1 MTKPDI
7 EKDISERE
15 RMGLTGNI
23 FEMNYLRGYYGQL
36 IGATVVGIKMNIEQ
50 DQEYGDPLFAKV
62 WPIIIFEKDG
72 QEYRCE
78 ISRDEEGNG
87 PGYMFGLNQTSNAPE
102 FMDAVNK
109 LDKEELLQLINKL
122 KQRVDEDPWKDK

>member
-1 MTKPDI
+1 MTEPDI

-15 RMGLTGNI
+15 RVGLTGNI

-36 IGATVVGIKMNIEQ
+36 IGATVVGIKMSIEQ

-62 WPIIIFEKDG
+62 WPLIIFEKDG

-109 LDKEELLQLINKL
+109 LNKEELLQLIDNL

>member
-1 MTKPDI
+1 MSDI
-7 EKDISERE
+7 QNDMSDRE
-15 RMGLTGNI
+15 HTGLKSNI

-36 IGATVVGIKMNIEQ
+36 IGATVVGIKMNIEE
-50 DQEYGDPLFAKV
+50 DQENGDPLFAQV
-62 WPIIIFEKDG
+62 WPMIIFEKDG

-78 ISRDEEGNG
+78 LSRDEEGNG
-87 PGYMFGLNQTSNAPE
+87 PGYMFGLNQTTNSPE

-109 LDKEELLQLINKL
+109 LTNSELLELINNL

>member
-1 MTKPDI
+1 MTEPDI

-15 RMGLTGNI
+15 RVGLTGNI

-36 IGATVVGIKMNIEQ
+36 IGATVVGIKMNLEE
-50 DQEYGDPLFAKV
+50 DQEHGDPLFTQV
-62 WPIIIFEKDG
+62 WPLIIFEKDG

-109 LDKEELLQLINKL
+109 LDKEELLQLINNL
-122 KQRVDEDPWKDK
+122 KQRVDLDPWKDK

>member
-1 MTKPDI
+1 MSDI
-7 EKDISERE
+7 ENNMADRE
-15 RMGLTGNI
+15 HMGLTSSV

-36 IGATVVGIKMNIEQ
+36 IGATVVGIKMNFEE
-50 DQEYGDPLFAKV
+50 DAEGGDPLFAQV
-62 WPIIIFEKDG
+62 WPMIIFEKDG

-78 ISRDEEGNG
+78 LSRDEEGNG
-87 PGYMFGLNQTSNAPE
+87 PGYMFGLNQTSNSPE

-109 LDKEELLQLINKL
+109 LTNSELLELINNL

>member
-1 MTKPDI
+1 MSDI
-7 EKDISERE
+7 ENNMADRE
-15 RMGLTGNI
+15 HMGLTSSV

-36 IGATVVGIKMNIEQ
+36 IGATVAGIKMNIEE
-50 DQEYGDPLFAKV
+50 DQENGDPLFAQV
-62 WPIIIFEKDG
+62 WPMIIFEKDG

-78 ISRDEEGNG
+78 LSRDEEGNG
-87 PGYMFGLNQTSNAPE
+87 PGYMFGLNQTSNSPE

-109 LDKEELLQLINKL
+109 LTNSELLELINNL